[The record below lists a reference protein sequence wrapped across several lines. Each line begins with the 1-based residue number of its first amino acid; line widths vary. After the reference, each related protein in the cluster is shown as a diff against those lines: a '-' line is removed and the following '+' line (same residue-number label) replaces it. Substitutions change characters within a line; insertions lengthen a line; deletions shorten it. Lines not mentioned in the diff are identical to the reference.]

1 MTLKSILVQ
10 TNIDDDNEGRVKVA
24 AGLADRFGA
33 SLIGVSACAIQL
45 ITSSGMAAGVD
56 LFVEDPEDIQKQLQ
70 ALEKA
75 FRDAA
80 GGKGKGIE
88 WRGAIGFPT
97 EHATR
102 QARAADLVVTGQSES
117 GSAYRTVNPADLI
130 MLAGRPVLVVPKAV
144 TDMAAERVVVAWKDT
159 REARRAVL
167 DSLPFL
173 EKAAEVTVVAVAE
186 KDDRDAGL
194 SVADAAAFLRRH
206 DVKAKDV
213 RIDAKGSAG
222 EQIIALAAERRAD
235 LIVAGAYGH
244 NRLREW
250 IFGGVTRDLLTR
262 SPVCVLLSN

>member
-1 MTLKSILVQ
+1 MALKSILVQ
-10 TNIDDDNEGRVKVA
+10 TNIDDNNEGRVKVA

-33 SLIGVSACAIQL
+33 SLIGVSACAIQP

-56 LFVEDPEDIQKQLQ
+56 LFVEDPEDIKKQLQ

-75 FRDAA
+75 FRDAS
-80 GGKGKGIE
+80 GGKGNGIE

-97 EHATR
+97 EHATH
-102 QARAADLVVTGQSES
+102 QTRAADLIVTGQSES
-117 GSAYRTVNPADLI
+117 GSAYRKVNPADLV
-130 MLAGRPVLVVPKAV
+130 MLTGRPVLVVPQAV
-144 TDMAAERVVVAWKDT
+144 TELAADRIVVAWKDT

-173 EKAAEVTVVAVAE
+173 EKASEVIVVSVAFA
-186 KDDRDAGL
+186 DDREAGN
-194 SVADAAAFLRRH
+194 SAADVTAFLRKH
-206 DVKAKDV
+206 DIKARDV
-213 RIDAKGSAG
+213 RLDPKGSAG
-222 EQIIALAAERRAD
+222 DQIIGHAVERRAD

-262 SPVCVLLSN
+262 SPVCCLLSN

>member
-1 MTLKSILVQ
+1 MALKSILVQ
-10 TNIDDDNEGRVKVA
+10 TNIDDDNKGRVKVA

-33 SLIGVSACAIQL
+33 SLIGVSACAIQP

-80 GGKGKGIE
+80 GGKGIE

-102 QARAADLVVTGQSES
+102 QARAADLIVTGQSES

-130 MLAGRPVLVVPKAV
+130 MLAGRPVLVVPKTV
-144 TDMAAERVVVAWKDT
+144 TDMAADRIVVAWKDT
-159 REARRAVL
+159 REARRAML

-194 SVADAAAFLRRH
+194 SVADVAAFLRRH